1 MAARQG
7 THKTCPRRSEA
18 SSHTHRQRVNMS
30 VNARMCALIE
40 FIASKMHPSSYQ
52 PWQHVPITVGSPDG
66 PLRATGEPCS
76 PTAPTS
82 RTTTTLASI
91 ARRPLHAF
99 GTRLRALARALP
111 ASDPAAS
118 ESVPGRQ
125 VSHYDASRKRALL
138 GAAIR
143 AATCAWGRCTV
154 EDHCRRSVP
163 AGLQTCD
170 PHTCVTRARMLMSMP
185 GRVGHA

>member
-1 MAARQG
+1 MNNNFNTRTTPIHSHQTHNRVATTSAHALQCMAARQG

-52 PWQHVPITVGSPDG
+52 PWQHAPITVGSPDG

-82 RTTTTLASI
+82 RTTTTVASI

-111 ASDPAAS
+111 ASDPAAC
-118 ESVPGRQ
+118 VKANGRQ
-125 VSHYDASRKRALL
+125 MSHRDA
-138 GAAIR
+138 G
-143 AATCAWGRCTV
+143 
-154 EDHCRRSVP
+154 
-163 AGLQTCD
+163 
-170 PHTCVTRARMLMSMP
+170 
-185 GRVGHA
+185 